1 MANRKATNS
10 ARAVLLASAMTLALA
25 GCGVQQVSRH
35 GYVPD
40 EGALDQI
47 QIGSSRE
54 QVELIM
60 GTPSTTATLGDEVY
74 FYISETRKQMLFLKP
89 NVVDRRVLTFYFD
102 NDGRLNRIANFG
114 IQDGK
119 VFDFISRTTPTR
131 GDDLTFLRQIFGN
144 IGNINPFGNR

>member
-1 MANRKATNS
+1 MRKVVS
-10 ARAVLLASAMTLALA
+10 ARGARALLLASAMSLALA
-25 GCGVQQVSRH
+25 GCGIQQVSRH

-47 QIGSSRE
+47 QIGSSKE

-60 GTPSTTATLGDEVY
+60 GTPSTTAAIGNEIFY
-74 FYISETRKQMLFLKP
+74 YISETREQMLFLDPK
-89 NVVDRRVLTFYFD
+89 VTDRRVLTFYFD
-102 NDGRLNRIANFG
+102 DGGRLTRIANYG

-144 IGNINPFGNR
+144 IGNINPFGSR